1 MMKTRPIKYVKLPKV
16 HMLIAI
22 LYDLVRYLK
31 IDMVGEIAR
40 EHDKKKFCK
49 VAICPKPQEGTRS
62 PNEDNPCLDQIH
74 SANDF
79 IAFCFLMTAASRLFL
94 HQ

>member
-1 MMKTRPIKYVKLPKV
+1 MKYVNLPKV

-40 EHDKKKFCK
+40 EHDKKKVCK
-49 VAICPKPQEGTRS
+49 VAICPKPQENTES
-62 PNEDNPCLDQIH
+62 Q
-74 SANDF
+74 
-79 IAFCFLMTAASRLFL
+79 
-94 HQ
+94 